1 MVEINEVDD
10 DKERNKR
17 YDNKKNGLIDDEQF
31 EDQYNILF
39 DSTIDTNTLRQN
51 TMKSIDLNID
61 KELAQ
66 SKTNIRINEEKEF
79 LSNRKWDYLD
89 DTKIKLI
96 NNKVDTIY
104 KEMNKNQLKSLEKQ
118 IANCRL
124 ESVYQNSNPRETIYR
139 IGILSS
145 LDYLIETTY
154 YSQKNSIKKMFAD
167 KEKLN
172 PYLYKFRKVLGDGD
186 CFYRGF
192 IFYFLENIIL
202 TNNIILMKE
211 LLVLYDEKINKK
223 NPLIKIKEYLKTIEK
238 LNISIVSQILY
249 IIIKSMES
257 NDIHA
262 TYVIFLKIILYC
274 KDFDYSLIYFT
285 RYLLYEYISANENK
299 IYSKENQIEIGCLL
313 PEDFVECKGD
323 KNEYFFE
330 NFYSLQL
337 MKPKSFAEK
346 LVIYIAPFVFNCN
359 LNILIYDYGENS
371 FVQEKQ
377 FLSGRDKK
385 IHINLIFRKAH
396 YDIYY
401 KKEYYEKFSNH
412 LDALINFDEKID
424 FLNKNLEDLLKE
436 NNDEKN
442 YEKIFNENSNE
453 NNNNLPKCLECK
465 KTYNHKENVFGYCN
479 DCLLSAIKT
488 QILSN
493 YLNLIQNVEKYG
505 LEEDEIITT
514 LRKQKC
520 SISFFKDITLNEAI
534 SNSGISFK
542 EIFLEIRKTICLH
555 CEKSLEKDCYI
566 ILPCQCQICSKE
578 CFVKYCKKI
587 SKKMQLYESQNHDIF
602 FSSLNCFCGF
612 SYDLNAINYMI
623 KELEKRKLSDQAEMY
638 QEFIKLYCKWMCMVC
653 RENFNRTQEYF
664 RLYFKDDKMDK
675 KLLKKTDNKHL
686 ICYSCAYTNKINE
699 IKIIKCFFCNSN
711 HTITEFKRVDSD
723 NKTESD
729 CIII

>member
-285 RYLLYEYISANENK
+285 RYLLYE
-299 IYSKENQIEIGCLL
+299 
-313 PEDFVECKGD
+313 
-323 KNEYFFE
+323 
-330 NFYSLQL
+330 
-337 MKPKSFAEK
+337 
-346 LVIYIAPFVFNCN
+346 
-359 LNILIYDYGENS
+359 
-371 FVQEKQ
+371 
-377 FLSGRDKK
+377 
-385 IHINLIFRKAH
+385 
-396 YDIYY
+396 
-401 KKEYYEKFSNH
+401 
-412 LDALINFDEKID
+412 
-424 FLNKNLEDLLKE
+424 
-436 NNDEKN
+436 
-442 YEKIFNENSNE
+442 
-453 NNNNLPKCLECK
+453 
-465 KTYNHKENVFGYCN
+465 
-479 DCLLSAIKT
+479 
-488 QILSN
+488 
-493 YLNLIQNVEKYG
+493 
-505 LEEDEIITT
+505 
-514 LRKQKC
+514 
-520 SISFFKDITLNEAI
+520 
-534 SNSGISFK
+534 
-542 EIFLEIRKTICLH
+542 
-555 CEKSLEKDCYI
+555 
-566 ILPCQCQICSKE
+566 
-578 CFVKYCKKI
+578 
-587 SKKMQLYESQNHDIF
+587 
-602 FSSLNCFCGF
+602 
-612 SYDLNAINYMI
+612 
-623 KELEKRKLSDQAEMY
+623 
-638 QEFIKLYCKWMCMVC
+638 
-653 RENFNRTQEYF
+653 
-664 RLYFKDDKMDK
+664 
-675 KLLKKTDNKHL
+675 
-686 ICYSCAYTNKINE
+686 
-699 IKIIKCFFCNSN
+699 
-711 HTITEFKRVDSD
+711 
-723 NKTESD
+723 
-729 CIII
+729 